1 MKRHLDKL
9 DKLGAIGSVLGALA
23 AAPACCLPLLAAAG
37 ASVGLG
43 ALAPYQGALTYVLE
57 AFVALAVVGAF
68 IGFRAHRKRGPL
80 VLAAAS
86 AAGIFYAF
94 NVSLSQVLVLSSL
107 GGLVVAAVWNT
118 IEGRRCATCAP
129 QSSVQRQSTITC
141 PFCGH
146 QRTETMPTDSCLF
159 FYECVSCKTTM
170 RPKPGDCC
178 VFCSYGTVKC
188 PPKQAEACAC

>member
-9 DKLGAIGSVLGALA
+9 GAIGAVLGALA

-43 ALAPYQGALTYVLE
+43 ALAPYQGTLAYVFE

-68 IGFRAHRKRGPL
+68 IGFRAHRKWGPL

-86 AAGIFYAF
+86 AVGIFYGF
-94 NVSLSQVLVLSSL
+94 NVSLSQVLVFCSL
-107 GGLVVAAVWNT
+107 GGLVLAAVWNT
-118 IEGRRCATCAP
+118 IEGRRCSTCVP
-129 QSSVQRQSTITC
+129 QSSAENQSTITC
-141 PFCGH
+141 PSCGH
-146 QRTETMPTDSCLF
+146 QRTETMPTDSCLV
-159 FYECVSCKTTM
+159 FYECTACKAM
-170 RPKPGDCC
+170 LRPKPGDCC
-178 VFCSYGTVKC
+178 VFCTYGTVKC

>member
-1 MKRHLDKL
+1 MKRHL

-23 AAPACCLPLLAAAG
+23 AAPACCLPLLAAVG
-37 ASVGLG
+37 ASVGLA
-43 ALAPYQGALTYVLE
+43 ALAPYQGVLTYVLE

-68 IGFRAHRKRGPL
+68 IGFRAHRKWGPL

-94 NVSLSQVLVLSSL
+94 NVSLSQVLVLLSL
-107 GGLVVAAVWNT
+107 GGLVVVAVWNT

-129 QSSVQRQSTITC
+129 QSSVQSQSTITC
-141 PFCGH
+141 PSCGH
-146 QRTETMPTDSCLF
+146 QRTEAMPADSCLF
-159 FYECVSCKTTM
+159 FYECGGCKTTL

-178 VFCSYGTVKC
+178 VFCSYGTIKC
-188 PPKQAEACAC
+188 PPKQAEACTC